1 MRTSTLLALSA
12 SLSAPV
18 LGHVQPRRA
27 SMEHSIIERS
37 SSATLVKEYSGSSF
51 FDEWTF
57 ATGDD
62 TDTDGQIGRASCR
75 ERVS

>member
-1 MRTSTLLALSA
+1 
-12 SLSAPV
+12 
-18 LGHVQPRRA
+18 
-27 SMEHSIIERS
+27 MEHSIIERS

-62 TDTDGQIGRASCR
+62 TDTDGLATCALLACLTAC
-75 ERVS
+75 ERSVDRL